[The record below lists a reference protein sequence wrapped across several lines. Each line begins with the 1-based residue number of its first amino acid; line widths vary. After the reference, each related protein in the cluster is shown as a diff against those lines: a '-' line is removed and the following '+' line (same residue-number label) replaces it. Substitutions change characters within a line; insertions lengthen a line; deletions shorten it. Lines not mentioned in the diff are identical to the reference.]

1 MVDQASNYYV
11 TLSKKELIFLCSLIG
26 AESIIGI
33 DDPFLIYTQEQIDS
47 EFADIKKVL
56 EERNYLKT
64 SDSGQIILD
73 ENILA
78 IVNTCIE
85 AQAYILID
93 KIAEDR
99 SDKIVFYATFFAVIM
114 LTATE
119 NDGEMFISF
128 KRTTEDVRND
138 IYSLIP
144 LIDPGNDEGESNS
157 RDIDIRITESLFDK
171 IIAAEDESQI
181 KEAVKAL
188 EDSGVDKDYAGIVAN
203 TLSKPSVKTSFLS
216 LENGEENELDG
227 KGFAIFESDENILLM
242 IPSQE
247 EEHINV
253 CSYKRDKIGS
263 MVESILNSILRTYF
277 FQDDDVINFMD
288 QLFLH
293 QD

>member
-64 SDSGQIILD
+64 SDSGDIILD

-93 KIAEDR
+93 KIAEDK

-119 NDGEMFISF
+119 NDDEIFISF

-144 LIDPGNDEGESNS
+144 LIEPGNDEGESS
-157 RDIDIRITESLFDK
+157 SMDIDIRITESLFDK
-171 IIAAEDESQI
+171 IIAAEDDSQI

-188 EDSGVDKDYAGIVAN
+188 EDSGVDKDYAEIVAN

-216 LENGEENELDG
+216 LENGGDNELDG
-227 KGFAIFESDENILLM
+227 KGFAIFEGDQNILLM
-242 IPSQE
+242 IPSDE
-247 EEHINV
+247 EEYINV
-253 CSYKRDKIGS
+253 CSYKKDKIS
-263 MVESILNSILRTYF
+263 SVVESILNSILRTYF